1 MTKKLDKD
9 HVESIQTL
17 QDQFSQNARYL
28 GSIIIEIELLQQQI
42 DQLNETKTNLIKEF
56 TSLRELETNLIAD
69 LKARYG
75 DGEINIETGTFTPA
89 G

>member
-42 DQLNETKTNLIKEF
+42 DQLTETKTNLIKEF